1 MNCNVNTFE
10 KNIAEMNLRIESA
23 MVDIRKRLDEDP
35 EAPIYDLLK
44 LMINFESSRR
54 IAVWEKEKLCRNACD
69 KFDSRRIDDAL
80 A

>member
-44 LMINFESSRR
+44 LMINYETSKRTM
-54 IAVWEKEKLCRNACD
+54 IWEKEKLLCNACD
-69 KFDSRRIDDAL
+69 CFDRRGENAL